1 MEHDPHPERRV
12 LGLDVGS
19 RRIGLALSDPLGLT
33 AQPWD
38 VQETSPQD
46 PDAAPRAIAALAERL
61 DVGRVVAGL
70 PLDRQGEV
78 GRQARAVLD
87 FLERLEAHL
96 SVPVETWDER
106 FSTAAAERAL
116 LEGGVRRAR
125 RRQVRDKVAASL
137 ILQSWLD
144 ARSPR

>member
-1 MEHDPHPERRV
+1 MRV

-19 RRIGLALSDPLGLT
+19 RRIGVAVSDPLGLT

-38 VQETSPQD
+38 VQETSPTD
-46 PDAAPRAIAALAERL
+46 PDAAAVALAALAARL
-61 DVGRVVAGL
+61 DVTCVVAGL
-70 PLDRQGEV
+70 PLDQRGEV
-78 GRQARAVLD
+78 GRQARRVLE
-87 FLERLEAHL
+87 FLDRLRAHV

>member
-1 MEHDPHPERRV
+1 MRV

-19 RRIGLALSDPLGLT
+19 RRIGVAVSDPLGLT

-38 VQETSPQD
+38 VQETSPTD
-46 PDAAPRAIAALAERL
+46 PDAAAVALAALAARL
-61 DVGRVVAGL
+61 DVTCVVAGL
-70 PLDRQGEV
+70 PLDQRGEV
-78 GRQARAVLD
+78 GRQARRVLE
-87 FLERLEAHL
+87 FLDRLRAHV

-144 ARSPR
+144 ARGAP